1 MPTVLRVRNLRFYFY
16 ANEHDPPHVHVTIGK
31 AGAYPH
37 AKVLLETLEV
47 RSVQGFSR
55 ADMTKILEII
65 ETFQE
70 PLLDAWEVFFG
81 EEE

>member
-1 MPTVLRVRNLRFYFY
+1 
-16 ANEHDPPHVHVTIGK
+16 VHVTIGK
-31 AGAYPH
+31 AGTYPH